1 MIRAED
7 IAIDEEFATMI
18 PPLSDEEFTLLEESI
33 LRDGCR
39 DALVVWAEP
48 CILLDGHNRKRI
60 CEAHGIPYAT
70 TTIELP
76 NREAA
81 EDWIDTNQLGRR
93 NLTPDQ
99 ASLLRGR
106 RYNRAKKAPYGRAD
120 RDFSGG
126 NNCTPK
132 TAERLA
138 EQHGVSPRTIKNDG
152 QFARAVDELRPHV
165 PDIERRVMTG
175 DIPSRQEVIEAAKE
189 PERAEELLRP
199 HVANNGGNNEWYTPA
214 EYIEAA
220 RAAMGGVDLDPAS
233 SDAANEV
240 IHAAAYYTAEEDGL
254 QQVWFGRV
262 WMNPPYA
269 QPLIQQ
275 FCEKLVDCVS
285 CGEVEQAVVLV
296 NNATETAWF
305 QMLAGVA
312 SAICFP
318 RGRVRFWAPD
328 KIAAPLQGQAV
339 LYIGHQADAFTEAFR
354 GFGFMVSNG

>member
-106 RYNRAKKAPYGRAD
+106 RYNRTKTVGHGAKTGYQND
-120 RDFSGG
+120 TQ
-126 NNCTPK
+126 NIQ

-138 EQHGVSPRTIKNDG
+138 TQHGVSAPTIKRDG
-152 QFARAVDELRPHV
+152 QFARAVEELKAHV

-175 DIPSRQEVIEAAKE
+175 DIPSRQDVIEAAKE
-189 PERAEELLRP
+189 PEKAPERLAVHFSSETP
-199 HVANNGGNNEWYTPA
+199 EWYTPA
-214 EYIEAA
+214 DLLDLVVQAF
-220 RAAMGGVDLDPAS
+220 GVIDLDPCSNSGEPNVPATM
-233 SDAANEV
+233 
-240 IHAAAYYTAEEDGL
+240 HYTVADNGL
-254 QQVWFGRV
+254 AQAWHGRV
-262 WMNPPYA
+262 FMNPPYGRE
-269 QPLIQQ
+269 IVEWI
-275 FCEKLVDCVS
+275 EKLVEEYRAGRVTQ
-285 CGEVEQAVVLV
+285 GIALV
-296 NNATETAWF
+296 PARTDTAWF
-305 QMLAGVA
+305 RMLRD
-312 SAICFP
+312 FP
-318 RGRVRFWAPD
+318 RCFISGRLRFNGSDTGAPFPSMVVYLGHD
-328 KIAAPLQGQAV
+328 ITGFAGAFSR
-339 LYIGHQADAFTEAFR
+339 IGDIFTRLA
-354 GFGFMVSNG
+354 